1 MESETAWGMRLYK
14 VPYIRES
21 KQNLKEIR
29 NTTGTTVLGH
39 RAVRHAHQTGTDLD
53 YVQIHFQTQVMP
65 IRVKTNTV

>member
-1 MESETAWGMRLYK
+1 MESATAWGMRLYK

-29 NTTGTTVLGH
+29 NTTGANVLGH
-39 RAVRHAHQTGTDLD
+39 RAVRHAHQIGTHLD
-53 YVQIHFQTQVMP
+53 YFQIHFQTQVMS